1 MKKLI
6 LIIITVLCAGSLFA
20 QTERTTLV
28 ITGSSD
34 ITLDTD
40 AAITLLP
47 TDCNNATRI
56 NNDAD
61 APTDCNNATRINND
75 ADAIDYTLPTAATG
89 LVVIF
94 YDKAGGVITI
104 DAASGDEICL
114 NGTDLTAGYAIDS
127 PGNAGNFICL
137 MAIDNTHWIS
147 LGRSG
152 VWVDGG
158 AD

>member
-40 AAITLLP
+40 AAITLL
-47 TDCNNATRI
+47 
-56 NNDAD
+56 
-61 APTDCNNATRINND
+61 PTDCNNATRINND